1 MAHLHHGAAGV
12 KPSCRKSTQRAT
24 GTALLLRGADRP
36 LLQIQVLRRLQAKL
50 IPGLDRTKTMP
61 AFVPAAPQLTPVSF
75 IRVRQPGM
83 TTNPRWRGWIAGRS
97 EHALWLLTTEPWHL
111 TFKVSDDK
119 RILVLGASVEF
130 MNSLADAHLLQILSE
145 NREPLASLDLKDSD
159 SAIKAVSNCVTE
171 HPLSRTPT
179 PEPAD

>member
-1 MAHLHHGAAGV
+1 MARLQHGAAGL

-83 TTNPRWRGWIAGRS
+83 TTNPLSTLIRFRHFTDG
-97 EHALWLLTTEPWHL
+97 
-111 TFKVSDDK
+111 
-119 RILVLGASVEF
+119 
-130 MNSLADAHLLQILSE
+130 SLA
-145 NREPLASLDLKDSD
+145 LASPGR
-159 SAIKAVSNCVTE
+159 ACQAHC
-171 HPLSRTPT
+171 P
-179 PEPAD
+179 

>member
-1 MAHLHHGAAGV
+1 MAHLHHGAAGL

-83 TTNPRWRGWIAGRS
+83 TTNPLSTLHPFDFLGFQFRASSARGPFSRHRPEDDVAGKGRARLLARRAVRSHTDCRGVLLYVERWLRAPGRWRTAASFRGLRERRRAGS
-97 EHALWLLTTEPWHL
+97 SP
-111 TFKVSDDK
+111 
-119 RILVLGASVEF
+119 
-130 MNSLADAHLLQILSE
+130 
-145 NREPLASLDLKDSD
+145 
-159 SAIKAVSNCVTE
+159 
-171 HPLSRTPT
+171 
-179 PEPAD
+179 

>member
-1 MAHLHHGAAGV
+1 MVKCQIAACYTLKFMVYFSHRRRDGPRSHRRCKVFMAHLHHGAAGL

-24 GTALLLRGADRP
+24 GTALLLRGEDRP

-83 TTNPRWRGWIAGRS
+83 TTNP
-97 EHALWLLTTEPWHL
+97 
-111 TFKVSDDK
+111 
-119 RILVLGASVEF
+119 
-130 MNSLADAHLLQILSE
+130 
-145 NREPLASLDLKDSD
+145 
-159 SAIKAVSNCVTE
+159 
-171 HPLSRTPT
+171 
-179 PEPAD
+179 